1 MVKSKIAISVDP
13 QLLTT
18 LDQKIDGQV
27 LRSRSQVVDFYL
39 RKGLSDD
46 VINHVVLLIKGSDH
60 QVCLTDY
67 KGQSLILQ
75 QAHFFTTFGFTQLT
89 LVTQYSS
96 HLPKIQ
102 DILKRQPLSF
112 SVVVVPATGNATA
125 LNGLKGKVSGNFV
138 VMSGDTFNDF
148 NLASMLKK
156 HQTTDKLAT
165 IGLMT
170 RDTPSQYGTA
180 ELDGD
185 LVIDFQEKPKKS
197 TSHVVNSGIY
207 VFKPEVFELLSGVSS
222 IERDVLPRI
231 ARIKQLV
238 GFFTHG
244 EYFHA
249 GD

>member
-1 MVKSKIAISVDP
+1 MVKSKIAITVDP
-13 QLLTT
+13 QLLTD
-18 LDQKIDGQV
+18 LDQKIDGRV
-27 LRSRSQVVDFYL
+27 LRSRSQVVEFYL
-39 RKGLSDD
+39 RKGLADD
-46 VINHVVLLIKGSDH
+46 VINQVVLLIKGSDH
-60 QVCLTDY
+60 HVCLSDY
-67 KGQSLILQ
+67 KGQPLVLQ
-75 QAHFFTTFGFTQLT
+75 QAHFFASFGFTQMT
-89 LVTQYSS
+89 LVTQYSPQ
-96 HLPKIQ
+96 LAKIQ

-112 SVVVVPATGNATA
+112 TVMVIAASGNAAA

-156 HQTTDKLAT
+156 HQTSDKLAT

-170 RDTPSQYGTA
+170 RDTPSRFGTA

-185 LVIDFQEKPKKS
+185 LVVDFQEKPKKT
-197 TSHVVNSGIY
+197 TSHIVNAGIY
-207 VFKPEVFELLSGVSS
+207 VFKPEVFELLSGASS